1 MPSEDEVLSTI
12 ALTFVPGVG
21 SITARRILQQMGTAA
36 HFFEVCRK
44 YRIPGVK
51 PEDLKSTAIKEYF
64 TLAESELRFAQE
76 NDVRPR
82 IITESDYPN
91 RLKACEDAPTV
102 LYSRGNME
110 LNAQRMIAVVGTRQA
125 TSYGQKCCEE
135 IVTELAQHNCTL
147 ISGLALGIDSMAHR
161 SAQQLGIPNIG
172 VVAHGLDRIYPVSN
186 SSLARKMENHGG
198 LLTDFP
204 SGTRPDRENFP
215 KRNRIVAGLAD
226 AVIVVEAAENGGA
239 LITADIAFSYDRD
252 VFAVPGA
259 WGQSVSLG
267 CNQLIRQ
274 NKAAILSHA
283 SDLAWYLNWDKKA
296 PSVIQTSLFQDMQP
310 DEKKLAACIQSG
322 NDDLDRISI
331 EAGMSI
337 SKTSSILL
345 QMEFAGWVRSLPG
358 KRYQLLS

>member
-1 MPSEDEVLSTI
+1 
-12 ALTFVPGVG
+12 
-21 SITARRILQQMGTAA
+21 MGTAA

-64 TLAESELRFAQE
+64 TLAECELRFTQE

-91 RLKACEDAPTV
+91 RLKSCEDAPVV
-102 LYSRGNME
+102 LYSRGKME

-125 TSYGQKCCEE
+125 TPYGQKCCEE
-135 IVTELAQHNCTL
+135 IVAELALHNCTL

-274 NKAAILSHA
+274 NKAAILSNA
-283 SDLAWYLNWDKKA
+283 SDLAWYLNWDKKV
-296 PSVIQTSLFQDMQP
+296 PSAIQTSLFQDMQP

-322 NDDLDRISI
+322 LDDLDRISI

-337 SKTSSILL
+337 SKTSSLLL

>member
-1 MPSEDEVLSTI
+1 
-12 ALTFVPGVG
+12 
-21 SITARRILQQMGTAA
+21 
-36 HFFEVCRK
+36 
-44 YRIPGVK
+44 
-51 PEDLKSTAIKEYF
+51 
-64 TLAESELRFAQE
+64 
-76 NDVRPR
+76 
-82 IITESDYPN
+82 
-91 RLKACEDAPTV
+91 
-102 LYSRGNME
+102 ME
-110 LNAQRMIAVVGTRQA
+110 LARN
-125 TSYGQKCCEE
+125 
-135 IVTELAQHNCTL
+135 NCTL

-161 SAQQLGIPNIG
+161 AAQQLGIPNIG
-172 VVAHGLDRIYPVSN
+172 VVAHGLDRLYPISN
-186 SSLARKMENHGG
+186 TSLARKMEMHGG
-198 LLTDFP
+198 VITDFP

-274 NKAAILSHA
+274 NKAAILSNA
-283 SDLAWYLNWDKKA
+283 SDLAWYLNWDKQS
-296 PSVIQTSLFQDMQP
+296 PSSVQTSLFQDMQA
-310 DEKKLAACIQSG
+310 DEKKLADCIQSG
-322 NDDLDRISI
+322 LDDLDRIAI

-337 SKTSSILL
+337 SKTSSLLL